1 MATKQQVMG
10 NMLWRFLERFGASLV
25 SFVVQ
30 IVIARLLSPEHYG
43 TIALVSVFITI
54 LNVFVDSGLG
64 NALIQKKN
72 ADNLD
77 FSTVFYTNLVF
88 CTTLYLLLFFLAPV
102 IASFYDNQSL
112 TSIIRVLGITIL
124 ISGVKNIEQAYVSSK
139 MMFRKFFFATLAGT
153 ITAAIVGIVL
163 AYNGFG
169 VWALVAQQLINAGID
184 TVVLWFTVKWRP
196 SWAFSFQRLKSLFSF
211 GWKLLVSALLDTT
224 YNQLRQLIIGKKYTD
239 TDLGYYNKGKQIP
252 EFVITN
258 VNSSID
264 SVLFPAMSQV
274 QNDSEKVKEITRKSI
289 KVSIYI
295 IAPMMI
301 GMAAV
306 AENLIRL
313 LLTDKWVPAAIYL
326 QIFCVSFIFYPI
338 HTANLNAIKSMGRS
352 DYFLILEIIKKVVGI
367 GILFATMWFGPVWI
381 AFGMVVSGFISQFIN
396 SFPNKKLLNYSFFE
410 QIKDLLP
417 SLLLSI
423 LMGGIV
429 YAMNYIPSLPYW
441 CILIV
446 QVTTGVLVYW
456 LGSVLFKNKTYRYL
470 LETIKQIINKRRLT
484 KMNKNNFNQVTDVM
498 TATLV
503 EKESETVMDD
513 SAKNGLDKVDSN
525 QTRGGEK

>member
-10 NMLWRFLERFGASLV
+10 NMVWRFLERFGASLV

-72 ADNLD
+72 ADNID

-88 CTTLYLLLFFLAPV
+88 CTILYLGLFFFAPI
-102 IASFYDNQSL
+102 IASFYEDQSL

-139 MMFRKFFFATLAGT
+139 MMFKKFFFATLAGT

-184 TVVLWFTVKWRP
+184 TIVLWFTVKWRP
-196 SWAFSFQRLKSLFSF
+196 SWTFSFQRLKSLFSF

-239 TDLGYYNKGKQIP
+239 ADLGYYNKGKQIP
-252 EFVITN
+252 EFVISN
-258 VNSSID
+258 INSSID

-274 QNDSEKVKEITRKSI
+274 QNDAERVKEITRKSI
-289 KVSIYI
+289 KVSIYV
-295 IAPMMI
+295 IAPMMV

-306 AENLIRL
+306 AENMIRL
-313 LLTDKWVPAAIYL
+313 LLTDKWVPAMVYL
-326 QIFCVSFIFYPI
+326 QIFCISFIFYPI

-352 DYFLILEIIKKVVGI
+352 DYFLILEIIKKVIGI

-381 AFGMVVSGFISQFIN
+381 AFGMIVSGFVAQFVN

-410 QIKDLLP
+410 QVKDLLP
-417 SLLLSI
+417 SLLLS
-423 LMGGIV
+423 LVMGGIV
-429 YAMNYIPSLPYW
+429 YAMNYIPVLPYW
-441 CILIV
+441 VILVLQIF
-446 QVTTGVLVYW
+446 TGILVYW
-456 LGSVLFKNKTYRYL
+456 LGSILFRNSTYRYL
-470 LETIKQIINKRRLT
+470 VEAGKQILHRRRQK
-484 KMNKNNFNQVTDVM
+484 KMNENNDNQSQ
-498 TATLV
+498 V
-503 EKESETVMDD
+503 ESVSETPVVEESSKMID
-513 SAKNGLDKVDSN
+513 SEKVEENKDSQN
-525 QTRGGEK
+525 KLGGGKK